1 MGCNESKYKDV
12 YMKFD
17 LKFAD
22 NNSDSM
28 IFIIT
33 YTHNDAF
40 SHYVRYYGGKLRIF
54 TYSNSKE
61 SIVNNNCITLENLF
75 KDLQKVADKSG
86 IYDESL
92 KSSHAFESLKN
103 NIIYTQKMFG
113 ELPIEFL
120 GNHLLIH

>member
-1 MGCNESKYKDV
+1 MGCNESKIEV
-12 YMKFD
+12 YNMKFD
-17 LKFAD
+17 LKFMNKD
-22 NNSDSM
+22 SNSM
-28 IFIIT
+28 VFMMT
-33 YTHNDAF
+33 YMANGQYH
-40 SHYVRYYGGKLRIF
+40 HKIRYYGDKLKIF
-54 TYSNSKE
+54 TYYGCYE
-61 SIVNNNCITLENLF
+61 SVTDNNCITLENLF
-75 KDLQKVADKSG
+75 KDLQKIADKSG